1 MATTAGAQLEPLP
14 VTIIGGYLGA
24 GKTTLVNN
32 LLRQANGRRL
42 AIMVN
47 EFGALPIDRDLIE
60 AEDDTIITLAGG
72 CVCCSYGEDLVS
84 SMVMLAG
91 MTPRPDH
98 VLLEASGVAFP
109 GAIAGTVGLLQEFAL
124 DGVIVL
130 ADADTVQARADDK
143 YLGSTIRRQLADA
156 DLILLNKTDLVADP
170 VGVDA
175 WVASVAPAARRVRS
189 IQCAVP
195 LEAVLG
201 VSPHDGS
208 AASRPSPP
216 TDHAHHADGYATFRF
231 DPEPIDDPAALAAQ
245 LAAPALGLLRA
256 KGFVRSAEGGKAAIQ
271 IVGNRWSVS
280 PAAADVPTGLVCIGM
295 RDSVDGP
302 ALSAIFDH
310 NEQDFQHDER

>member
-1 MATTAGAQLEPLP
+1 MAITAGTQTEPLP

-32 LLRQANGRRL
+32 LLRQADGRRL

-84 SMVMLAG
+84 SMVMLAD
-91 MTPRPDH
+91 MEPRPDH

-109 GAIAGTVGLLQEFAL
+109 GAIAGTVGLLQDFAL

-130 ADADTVQARADDK
+130 ADAETVQDRATDK
-143 YLGSTIRRQLADA
+143 YLGSTIRRQLEDA

-170 VGVDA
+170 EVVDI
-175 WVASVAPAARRVRS
+175 WIASIAPAARRVRS
-189 IQCAVP
+189 IQCDVP
-195 LEAVLG
+195 LQAVLG
-201 VSPHDGS
+201 VSRHEEAPLSH
-208 AASRPSPP
+208 PSSP
-216 TDHAHHADGYATFRF
+216 THHAHHADGYVTFRF
-231 DPEPIDDPAALAAQ
+231 DPATVDDPAALAAR

-256 KGFVRSAEGGKAAIQ
+256 KGFVPSAEGGKTAIQ
-271 IVGNRWSVS
+271 VVGSRWSVS
-280 PAAADVPTGLVCIGM
+280 PAADDVPSGLVCIGM
-295 RDSVDGP
+295 NDSVDGP
-302 ALSAIFDH
+302 ALSAIFD
-310 NEQDFQHDER
+310 DR